1 MKASETAGSVAG
13 DAHGPVQLEF
23 PHSTAPRFSAPDA
36 KALSSMNRRTFL
48 ALAAA
53 TPIAR
58 PRMATAAV
66 LSSGPVRLGLISAA
80 TYGYGVPRTPGS
92 HHGTAFATTFNGW
105 DEEKAKAWKGTFV
118 RSRRRIEGA
127 RVVSIWDPDH
137 AAAQQL
143 AGICGIPRVAE
154 TPEACAENVDAVLIV
169 DDGSG
174 AQWNYAR
181 HPLRQGVPVFCDKPL
196 AMTARE
202 ANAVARLVRETRTPF
217 MSASSLRFVP
227 DILKLRQELP
237 QLGRVHL
244 ASAACGNELV
254 YYGIHAL
261 SMIYAVLGR
270 GAVSAINVGQPGRN
284 LVRIRF
290 AEGRDVML
298 TVANREWMRAGYQ
311 ISLYGEKGWRT
322 VTPVLTNLYAYL
334 LEEFLGFLK
343 TGREPV
349 PVEEEVELIAALE
362 AGKRSL
368 ELGREVTVAEV
379 LA

>member
-1 MKASETAGSVAG
+1 
-13 DAHGPVQLEF
+13 
-23 PHSTAPRFSAPDA
+23 
-36 KALSSMNRRTFL
+36 
-48 ALAAA
+48 LAANA
-53 TPIAR
+53 P
-58 PRMATAAV
+58 PGG
-66 LSSGPVRLGLISAA
+66 LRLGLLSAA
-80 TYGYGVPRTPGS
+80 TYGRGGPRTIGS

-118 RSRRRIEGA
+118 RSRRRLEGA
-127 RVVSIWDPDH
+127 RVVSIWDPNQ
-137 AAAQQL
+137 AAARQL
-143 AGICGIPRVAE
+143 ADICSIARVAE
-154 TPEACAENVDAVLIV
+154 TPEACCDGVDAVLII

-174 AQWNYAR
+174 AQWKYAT
-181 HPLRQGVPVFCDKPL
+181 HPLRAGVPVFCDKPL

-202 ANAVARLVRETRTPF
+202 AQAVAKLVRETRTRF

-227 DILKLRQELP
+227 DIVKLRQELP

-284 LVRIRF
+284 LVRLRF
-290 AEGRDVML
+290 ANGCDVML
-298 TVANREWMRAGYQ
+298 TVAEREWMRAGYQ

-322 VTPVLTNLYAYL
+322 LTPDLTNLYSYL
-334 LEEFLGFLK
+334 LEAFLEFLG
-343 TGREPV
+343 TGRESV

-368 ELGREVTVAEV
+368 ELGREVTLAEV
-379 LA
+379 MRM